1 MGNAVFVTMASVSL
15 NINYLF
21 FAHEH
26 YEDHIWGQTERTAQH
41 TVVFCSGAIPNRIL
55 AWTKF
60 QFFSLSH
67 TPPLLCVV
75 VWGCLLWQLGSAPTL
90 SVLRVRCH
98 HCSSVLSWL
107 MSPRITIQ

>member
-55 AWTKF
+55 AWNLTPALLPESHP
-60 QFFSLSH
+60 SLAVCCSLGVLTVAARVRSH
-67 TPPLLCVV
+67 TFGSQSEMSPLLFCP
-75 VWGCLLWQLGSAPTL
+75 LLAYEP
-90 SVLRVRCH
+90 
-98 HCSSVLSWL
+98 
-107 MSPRITIQ
+107 